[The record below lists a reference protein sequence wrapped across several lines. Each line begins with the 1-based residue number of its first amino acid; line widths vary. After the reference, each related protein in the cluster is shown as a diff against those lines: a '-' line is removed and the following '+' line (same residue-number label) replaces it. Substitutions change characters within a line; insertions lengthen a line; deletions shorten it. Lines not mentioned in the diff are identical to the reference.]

1 MRRLRKVVVMALTAG
16 LLVAPSVASASYYM
30 TQKKA
35 ESTTRRHLHFNVGY
49 HYTVA
54 SCRPQGRSAPE
65 PGYVYHRWVCS
76 WAAGDSRYEP
86 SCYGTALVRGSSS
99 AGSYYYRVTYHEGK
113 CPLGWDD

>member
-1 MRRLRKVVVMALTAG
+1 MSRGGRVALAVAAAG
-16 LLVAPSVASASYYM
+16 VLAAPSAASASYYM

-49 HYTVA
+49 HHTGA
-54 SCRPQGRSAPE
+54 SCRPQGRAEPE
-65 PGYVYHRWVCS
+65 PGYIYHRWVCY

-86 SCYGTALVRGSSS
+86 SCSGTALVRGSSTP
-99 AGSYYYRVTYHEGK
+99 GSYYYRVIYHEGK